1 MLMAIAAITLLPLA
15 VNYLGLSRVTELILQ
30 FGRWP
35 LLLIIVSFAIALIY
49 RFGPSRDKAQWR
61 WITPGSVFAAVV
73 WLAAS
78 LLFSWY
84 AQNFGS
90 YNKTYGSLGAAI
102 GFMTWLWIS
111 TIVILVGAKLNAETE
126 HQTAR
131 DTTEGKPRKLGQRG
145 ARMADTVGGPLD

>member
-1 MLMAIAAITLLPLA
+1 
-15 VNYLGLSRVTELILQ
+15 VTELILQ

-35 LLLIIVSFAIALIY
+35 LLLFVVSFAIALIY
-49 RFGPSRDKAQWR
+49 RFGPSREKAQWR
-61 WITPGSVFAAVV
+61 WLTPGSVFAAVA

-84 AQNFGS
+84 AQNSGS

-111 TIVILVGAKLNAETE
+111 TIVILVGAKLNAEME

-145 ARMADTVGGPLD
+145 ARMADTVGNPA